1 VALEG
6 CPCFNLGRA
15 HRRVTRAFEEALEPL
30 GLTVAQA
37 HCLHALFLRDGRPA
51 KELARELQIDAGTLT
66 PMLDRLERSGLVRRC
81 PDPGDRRATRICL
94 EERGHRLRPAVEA
107 ALHAASERL
116 AARFEATEFVTL
128 MTLLRRLV
136 DEAPAPLGAFAERS
150 ST

>member
-1 VALEG
+1 MALDG

-15 HRRVTRAFEEALEPL
+15 HRRVARVFEVALEPL

-37 HCLHALFLRDGRPA
+37 HCLHALFSRDGRPA

-94 EERGHRLRPAVEA
+94 EERAHRLRPAVEA
-107 ALHAASERL
+107 ALESASARL
-116 AARFEATEFVTL
+116 AARLAPAEFVTL
-128 MTLLRRLV
+128 MRLLRRLV
-136 DEAPAPLGAFAERS
+136 DEGPTWQEAAPERS
-150 ST
+150 SR